1 MLPARR
7 HCDMMCVP
15 SPRYLPVNSARAAA
29 AMPYVAITAAA
40 AGGYATLLLLAA
52 LRMGRRSWR
61 RPP

>member
-1 MLPARR
+1 
-7 HCDMMCVP
+7 MMCVP